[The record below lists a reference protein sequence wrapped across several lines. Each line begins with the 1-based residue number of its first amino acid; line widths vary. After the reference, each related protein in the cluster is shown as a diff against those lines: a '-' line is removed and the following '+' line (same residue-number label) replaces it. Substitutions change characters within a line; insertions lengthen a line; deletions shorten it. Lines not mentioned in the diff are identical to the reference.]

1 MNNKSDRILKT
12 QRVARRKNVYSVQG
26 SAVLKG
32 IDQINQK
39 PVPKK
44 RLLQQKPAVE
54 EIKYENYAD
63 IYEHPDS
70 IPGIIDDSSIANDI
84 RDEAALPGKKKIT
97 VTPQIIIL
105 SISFVVMGFFAYYAL
120 LWQDEDINLNPEAD
134 AFTRRKMLAYALGS
148 TAEHLPPSENIP
160 LVITENFSWN
170 NYTVKKGDSVSK
182 IAADNNLSL
191 DAIIASNN
199 LQNARLL
206 REGEILR
213 IPNMDGIPYTI
224 VKGDTYQKIADKMNV
239 ALEAILDANDI
250 QDDNIKVGD
259 ILFLPGAK
267 MRSDDLKMALGELF
281 IYPVRGRLTSS
292 FGWRKDPFTGQRRY
306 HSAIDIAA
314 NTGTP
319 IKASADG
326 KVTTSAYSSMFGNYV
341 IITHS
346 GGFQSMYAH
355 LNLANVTVGTQ
366 IKQGDKIG
374 EAGNTG
380 RSTGSHLHFAIYKN
394 GRAVNPLEHIKY

>member
-1 MNNKSDRILKT
+1 MNNIHDNILKS
-12 QRVARRKNVYSVQG
+12 QRVARRKNVYPVQG
-26 SAVLKG
+26 NAALKG
-32 IDQINQK
+32 IDQIHQN
-39 PVPKK
+39 PVHKK
-44 RLLQQKPAVE
+44 RMPMPSKPAVGPSAYVNTE
-54 EIKYENYAD
+54 EYTDSAQPYDVSVYPSSSTIPAYE
-63 IYEHPDS
+63 
-70 IPGIIDDSSIANDI
+70 
-84 RDEAALPGKKKIT
+84 GKKTIF
-97 VTPQIIIL
+97 TPHFIIL
-105 SISFVVMGFFAYYAL
+105 SICFVVLGFFAYYAL
-120 LWQDEDINLNPEAD
+120 LWQDNEIQLNPEAD
-134 AFTRRKMLAYALGS
+134 AFTRKKMLAYALGS
-148 TAEHLPPSENIP
+148 TSEHLPLVENLPIS
-160 LVITENFSWN
+160 VAETFSWN
-170 NYTVKKGDSVSK
+170 NYTVKRGDSVSK
-182 IAADNNLSL
+182 IAADNSLSL

-199 LQNARLL
+199 LYNARLL
-206 REGEILR
+206 REGEVLR

-281 IYPVRGRLTSS
+281 AYPVRGRLTSP

-319 IKASADG
+319 VKAAADG
-326 KVTTSAYSSMFGNYV
+326 RVTSVAFSSMFGNYL

-355 LNLANVTVGTQ
+355 LNSTSV
-366 IKQGDKIG
+366 KEGDRVDQNSKIG
-374 EAGNTG
+374 EVGNTG

-394 GRAVNPLEHIKY
+394 GRAVNPLEYIKY